1 MKLHTLLLRL
11 TGPMQSWG
19 SDSQFIIRETHLDPT
34 KSGVVGLC
42 CAALGWE
49 RSLDLSPFIPLRM
62 GVRIDKPGKI
72 EKDFQTAENV
82 LKATGIGKRNVI
94 SERFYLADA
103 NFLVGFE
110 GNNIEFLSKVHNAL
124 AHPKFNIYLGR
135 KSYVP
140 SKPVYIPDGLLENM
154 SLLDSFKK
162 YPIKNQTQDSH
173 IIINCSLEVDLIEAD
188 QIRYD
193 QIMKKSFITRKYE
206 QRGIKYIQ
214 IDINN

>member
-62 GVRIDKPGKI
+62 GVRIDKPGRI

-103 NFLVGFE
+103 NFLIGFE
-110 GNNIEFLSKVHNAL
+110 GNDIEFLSKVHNAL

-140 SKPVYIPDGLLENM
+140 SEPVYIPDGLLENM
-154 SLLDSFKK
+154 NLVDSFKK
-162 YPIKNQTQDSH
+162 YPIKNPTQDSH
-173 IIINCSLEVDLIEAD
+173 RIINCNLEVDLVEAD

-193 QIMKKSFITRKYE
+193 QLMKNSFITRKYE

-214 IDINN
+214 IDLNN